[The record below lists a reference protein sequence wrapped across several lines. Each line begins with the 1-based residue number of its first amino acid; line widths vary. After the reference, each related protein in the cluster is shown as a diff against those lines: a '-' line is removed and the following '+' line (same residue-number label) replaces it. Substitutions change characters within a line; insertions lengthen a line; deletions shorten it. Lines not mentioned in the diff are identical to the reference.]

1 MSDRLHFDLLAA
13 APELGTL
20 RMLDHAIQTT
30 LDLLA
35 ALHPE
40 RDHAP
45 RGVEDLVV
53 ALLDT
58 KDIAADYATDVCK
71 ELMRTEPV
79 ANLEDDLF

>member
-1 MSDRLHFDLLAA
+1 MSDRLHLDLLGA

-30 LDLLA
+30 LELLA

-45 RGVEDLVV
+45 HVVEDLVV

-58 KDIAADYATDVCK
+58 KDLAADYATHVCK
-71 ELMRTEPV
+71 EVLRAVPV
-79 ANLEDDLF
+79 AHLEDDLF

>member
-1 MSDRLHFDLLAA
+1 MSDRLQLDLLGA

-45 RGVEDLVV
+45 PAVEDLVV

-58 KDIAADYATDVCK
+58 KDLAAAYATDVCRD
-71 ELMRTEPV
+71 LMKTEPV
-79 ANLEDDLF
+79 AYVEDDIF

>member
-1 MSDRLHFDLLAA
+1 MSDHLHLDLLGA

-40 RDHAP
+40 RDRAP
-45 RGVEDLVV
+45 PAVEDLVV

-58 KDIAADYATDVCK
+58 RDLAADYANDVCK

-79 ANLEDDLF
+79 AYVEDDIF

>member
-1 MSDRLHFDLLAA
+1 MSDRLQLDLLGA

-45 RGVEDLVV
+45 PAVEDLVV

-58 KDIAADYATDVCK
+58 QDLAGVYVTDVCSG
-71 ELMRTEPV
+71 LMTTEPV
-79 ANLEDDLF
+79 ADLEDDIF